1 MVTAIFYT
9 AVVNGFI
16 NRGVDD
22 KNHGIITHVN
32 IFWVKTRLKR
42 VWLASKTQRTHA
54 SQMKHSTRLDAV

>member
-1 MVTAIFYT
+1 MMVTAIFYT

-42 VWLASKTQRTHA
+42 V
-54 SQMKHSTRLDAV
+54 